1 MLTPLAG
8 RAYAAVTDAPTDVAM
23 QNRNRVTIEPTLV
36 MIGMAVID
44 TRRQSAGRF
53 CARLARFLLSRSDE
67 AAFLD
72 TTMTGSGVIAARAA
86 QELVAVLA
94 KRRPGACGMN
104 ARAGISCVELDRP
117 DGTLPLIAFTSML
130 EAAAC
135 EFGNSTLGLELGK
148 DFRLSALGPVSRLM
162 ETARTVGDALEKYNR
177 YFGSV
182 QTDTRSSLTVS
193 NGEARL
199 AYAISD
205 HAIRFREQDAD
216 FTVAFEHSML
226 ARFLGSIWQPSCIEF
241 EHPARD
247 DLPFYQQ
254 QFNCPLRFSK
264 RDNAIIFPARFLAMS
279 LHGADDIL
287 HAQLETELADMMSCR
302 TRQIDLVGSIEA
314 WIAASL
320 CRADVTDIERAAGD
334 FGMSTRSFQRKLA
347 AFDVSYLDI
356 RNRVRSRVAQ
366 CMLAETSIPVTSVAL
381 HLGYSETSAFSR
393 GFKSQTG
400 ESPQAYRRR
409 ERLAA

>member
-1 MLTPLAG
+1 MT
-8 RAYAAVTDAPTDVAM
+8 
-23 QNRNRVTIEPTLV
+23 
-36 MIGMAVID
+36 
-44 TRRQSAGRF
+44 
-53 CARLARFLLSRSDE
+53 
-67 AAFLD
+67 
-72 TTMTGSGVIAARAA
+72 TGSGTIAACAA
-86 QELVAVLA
+86 QELVVVLA
-94 KRRPGACGMN
+94 KRRPGAAGMN
-104 ARAGISCVELDRP
+104 ARAGISRAELDRP
-117 DGTLPLIAFTSML
+117 DGLLPLVAFTSML
-130 EAAAC
+130 EAAAG

-148 DFRLSALGPVSRLM
+148 EFSLSALGPVSRLM

-182 QTDTRSSLTVS
+182 QTDTRSSLSVS

-205 HAIRFREQDAD
+205 HAIRFRVQDAD
-216 FTVAFEHSML
+216 FTVAFEHSIL
-226 ARFLGSIWQPSCIEF
+226 ARFLGPIWQASCVEF
-241 EHPARD
+241 EHAAGS

-254 QFNCPLRFSK
+254 QFDCPLKFGK

-279 LHGADDIL
+279 LSGTDEIL
-287 HAQLETELADMMSCR
+287 HGRLEAELADMMGGR
-302 TRQIDLVGSIEA
+302 ARQIDFVNSIEA

-320 CRADVTDIERAAGD
+320 CRSDLTDIERAASD
-334 FGMSTRSFQRKLA
+334 FGMSTRSFQRRLA
-347 AFDVSYLDI
+347 TDGVSYLDI
-356 RNRVRSRVAQ
+356 RNRVRARVAR
-366 CMLAETSIPVTSVAL
+366 CMLAETAVPVTSVAL